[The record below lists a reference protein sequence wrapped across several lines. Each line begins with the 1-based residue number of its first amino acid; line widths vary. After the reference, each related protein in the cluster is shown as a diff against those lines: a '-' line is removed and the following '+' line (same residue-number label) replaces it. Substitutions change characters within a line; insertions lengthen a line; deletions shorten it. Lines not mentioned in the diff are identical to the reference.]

1 MKKIPIYLATYTFV
15 IVFSIIQVLADTP
28 SKKAFSV
35 KYISKY
41 YSDKQF
47 KDKKS
52 FFTKISNLVFGE
64 KMIRLIKPMN
74 MVKPGKDILLVLDQG
89 NKSIVKIDNSN
100 SKFETIENNFNLQ
113 FPSLIGICLYENND
127 ILFTDS
133 ALDKIFQ
140 YSDSSSSLI
149 EFKTS
154 VELKQPTGIA
164 YLPQNKEIWV
174 CETAGHCIL
183 VFNRQGEL
191 QKTIGKRGTGPG
203 KFNFPNFIWIDEN
216 GIVYIID
223 SMNYR
228 LQILDSNGEVIS
240 LFGEQGD
247 VSGFFAAPKGV
258 ATDSFGHIYIVDA
271 LFHTVQVFNKDGKYL
286 YNFGKQGHNDGEFF
300 LPVGIFIDR
309 NNRIYVS
316 DSYNSRVQV
325 FQLIHEDLNE

>member
-1 MKKIPIYLATYTFV
+1 MKKVSICLIVLIFV
-15 IVFSIIQVLADTP
+15 IIFSISPVYADNSTE
-28 SKKAFSV
+28 KEFSV
-35 KYISKY
+35 NYISKY

-47 KDKKS
+47 KDKES
-52 FFTKISNLVFGE
+52 FFTKISNFIFGA
-64 KMIRLIKPMN
+64 KLTRLIKPMN
-74 MVKPGKDILLVLDQG
+74 IVMQNKNVMLVLDQG
-89 NKSIVKIDNSN
+89 SKSIIKIDYSS
-100 SKFETIENNFNLQ
+100 SKFKTIENNFNLQ

-240 LFGEQGD
+240 VFGEQGD